1 MGVSGRRG
9 DPAPYQLETAMDSY
23 KRIKKIPGWL
33 SRVDHEILGTILR
46 MQEDASTP
54 GAIVEIGT
62 HHGKSLLSMLTAQGE
77 TANAYVIDLFGRQAE
92 NRDDSG
98 RGDLARLKSNL
109 AAFGISEDRVVID
122 ARSSF
127 QVTPDDIVASVGRAR
142 LFHIDGGHHLTAVT
156 NDLRL
161 AIGMLEPTGVLAVD
175 DVFRAEWPEVSM
187 AVFGSSALSEAGL
200 RIFAIGFNKTYW
212 CRSEEAE
219 ACRAALLAD
228 EFLRSNV
235 RKTCLID
242 ESPVLVFKRDP
253 LPEWKLA
260 WMLGYVLELRHPRVY
275 WACRRSIRRIRS
287 IFRRNDG

>member
-1 MGVSGRRG
+1 MNSV
-9 DPAPYQLETAMDSY
+9 DQY
-23 KRIKKIPGWL
+23 KRIAKIPGWL
-33 SRVDHEILGTILR
+33 SRVDHEILRAILR
-46 MQEDASTP
+46 MQEEASEP

-62 HHGKSLLSMLTAQGE
+62 HHGKSLVSMLTAQGD
-77 TANAYVIDLFGRQAE
+77 TATAYVIDLFGRQEE

-127 QVTPDDIVASVGRAR
+127 EVTPGDIVTSVGRAR
-142 LFHIDGGHHLTAVT
+142 LFHIDGGHHFAAVT
-156 NDLRL
+156 NDLQL
-161 AIGMLEPTGVLAVD
+161 AIEVLEPAGVLAVD

-187 AVFGSSALSEAGL
+187 AVFASSALSEAGL

-228 EFLRSNV
+228 DFLRSNV

-253 LPEWKLA
+253 VPEWKLA
-260 WMLGYVLELRHPRVY
+260 WMLGYVLELRFPQVY
-275 WACRRSIRRIRS
+275 WMSRRGIRRIKS

>member
-1 MGVSGRRG
+1 MDHYGRI
-9 DPAPYQLETAMDSY
+9 A
-23 KRIKKIPGWL
+23 KIPGWL
-33 SRVDHEILGTILR
+33 SKVDHEIFGTILR

-62 HHGKSLLSMLTAQGE
+62 HHGKSLVSMLAAGDE
-77 TANAYVIDLFGRQAE
+77 TAKAYVIDLFGRQEE

-98 RGDLARLKSNL
+98 RGDLQRLKSNL
-109 AAFGISEDRVVID
+109 AEFGISEDRVVID

-127 QVTPDDIVASVGRAR
+127 EVTPDDIVAGVGRAR
-142 LFHIDGGHHLTAVT
+142 LFHIDGGHHLAAVT

-161 AIGMLEPTGVLAVD
+161 AIGVLEPNGVLAVD
-175 DVFRAEWPEVSM
+175 DVFRAAWPEVSM
-187 AVFGSSALSEAGL
+187 AVFGSSTLSEAGL

-228 EFLRSNV
+228 DFLRSSV

-242 ESPVLVFKRDP
+242 ESPVLMFKRDP
-253 LPEWKLA
+253 VPEWKLA
-260 WMLGYVLELRHPRVY
+260 WMLGYVLELRFPRGY
-275 WACRRSIRRIRS
+275 WTCRRSIRRIRS
-287 IFRRNDG
+287 IFRRNEG